1 VNVVAT
7 AREHKSH
14 KLGKLEIILGS
25 IIVLLVILRILLP
38 SIVLHYANQRLATMP
53 GYYGHIDDVDIAL
66 WRGAYKIKH
75 IYLNKVDSL
84 SNKQTPFFAAG
95 LIDLSVQ
102 WEALFHGSI
111 VGELEF
117 DSVGMRFTKD
127 KVEPVQVKNDHGT
140 LKDLVDDFMP
150 LSINR
155 FEVRNGS
162 LQYVDEH
169 RKPPVNI
176 KTTNT
181 YILATNLKNA
191 EDSTVILPSTV
202 VASGDVYG
210 GKLSFNMKIDPLAAE
225 PTFDMNLELKNTH
238 LVQLNPFFHS
248 YANLDVNKGT
258 FDVYGEAA
266 AKKGRFKGYVKPVI
280 KNLDVLGPEDAKD
293 SFFQK
298 LYEGL
303 VGTVA
308 DLLKNRH
315 TKEVATKVPFEGS
328 TEKMQSDTWFTVGV
342 VLRNA
347 FIEALKNSIDREI
360 SISNVDKKKENK
372 SFWEGLFGK

>member
-1 VNVVAT
+1 M
-7 AREHKSH
+7 
-14 KLGKLEIILGS
+14 
-25 IIVLLVILRILLP
+25 LLVILRILLP
-38 SIVLHYANQRLATMP
+38 SIVLHFANKRLATMP
-53 GYYGHIDDVDIAL
+53 GYYGHIDDIDIAL

-84 SNKQTPFFAAG
+84 TNKQTPFFAAG

-111 VGELEF
+111 VGELEL

-150 LSINR
+150 LDINR

-176 KTTNT
+176 RTTNT
-181 YILATNLKNA
+181 YILATNLKNV
-191 EDSTVILPSTV
+191 EDSAVVLPSTV
-202 VASGDVYG
+202 VSTGDIYG
-210 GKLSFNMKIDPLAAE
+210 GKMSFNMKINPLAVD
-225 PTFDMNLELKNTH
+225 PTFDMNIELKNTH

-248 YANLDVNKGT
+248 YAHLDVNKGT
-258 FDVYGEAA
+258 FDLYGEAA
-266 AKKGRFKGYVKPVI
+266 AKNGKFKGYVKPII

-308 DLLKNRH
+308 DFLKNRR
-315 TKEVATKVPFEGS
+315 TKEIATKVPFEGS
-328 TEKMQSDTWFTVGV
+328 TEKMQGDSWYV
-342 VLRNA
+342 VAVILRNA

-360 SISNVDKKKENK
+360 DISNVNKKSEHK